1 MKGKKMG
8 KPLDD
13 KPKNFKS
20 SMLSLFRYL
29 KPWYAAIVISLLLS
43 LASTVLTLIAPDKMA
58 DLTNS
63 IAAGLF
69 TGIDMDGIKKA
80 IIAILVIYIAGSLF
94 SCAASYT
101 MITVMQ
107 RLAWS
112 MRDSISKKINRMP
125 LKYFDKV
132 SIGDVMSRITNDV
145 DTLSSTL
152 NSSIT
157 TLVQGVVQF
166 VGVTVIMFATNALMS
181 LAAIGSSL
189 IGFIFMF
196 AVIKRSK
203 KYFRRQ
209 QKNLGDMNGHVEEM
223 YSGHDIVR
231 VYGATGQA
239 KAEFKRINN
248 NLYESAWKSQFFG
261 GLMMPFMSFIGN
273 FGYVAVCVVGAAL
286 TMSGDISFGTIVS
299 FIAYV
304 RLFTSPL
311 SQISQAAGQLM
322 SAGAAGER
330 VFGFLEE
337 EELSDD
343 SNCTAYPEKVT
354 GKVDFD
360 HVRFGYDEDKAIIN
374 DFSTSV
380 MPGQKIA
387 IVGHTGAGKTT
398 MVNLLMR
405 FYELWSG
412 EIRIDGVPI
421 SEMKRSDVHTLFGMV
436 LQDTWLFEGTYREN
450 IVYGKKDVTDDQIR
464 SACKAVGMDH
474 FIMTLPEGYDT
485 VLSDRSSLS
494 AGQRQLLTIARA
506 MVENAPMIILDEA
519 TSSVDT
525 RTEAL
530 VQQAMYK
537 LTEGRTSFV
546 IAHRLSTIRDADLIL
561 VMDKGDVVESGTHE
575 QLLKANGLYKE
586 LYYSQFEAKCRTPFV
601 IPHRLSTIRDTDLIL
616 VMDKGDIVESGT
628 HEQLLKANGLYKELY
643 YSQFEAK

>member
-1 MKGKKMG
+1 MKGMKMG

-20 SMLSLFRYL
+20 SILSLFRYL

-196 AVIKRSK
+196 AVIKHSR
-203 KYFRRQ
+203 KYFHRQ

-421 SEMKRSDVHTLFGMV
+421 SEMKRSDVHALFGMV

-586 LYYSQFEAKCRTPFV
+586 LYYSQFEARCRTSFV

>member
-1 MKGKKMG
+1 MKGMRRSSV
-8 KPLDD
+8 DE
-13 KPKNFKS
+13 KPKSFKS
-20 SMLSLFRYL
+20 SMLSLLRYL
-29 KPWYAAIVISLLLS
+29 KPWHAAIIISLILS
-43 LASTVLTLIAPDKMA
+43 LGSTALTLIAPDKMA

-63 IAAGLF
+63 IAAGLT
-69 TGIDMDGIKKA
+69 TGIDMDGIKQA
-80 IIAILVIYIAGSLF
+80 IIAILIIYVGSGLL
-94 SCAASYT
+94 SCIASYT

-107 RLAWS
+107 KLAWS
-112 MRDSISKKINRMP
+112 LRDSISKKINRMP
-125 LKYFDKV
+125 LKYFDRV
-132 SIGDVMSRITNDV
+132 SIGDILSRITNDV

-166 VGVTVIMFATNALMS
+166 VGVTIIMFATNAVMS

-189 IGFIFMF
+189 IGFVFMF
-196 AVIKRSK
+196 TVIKKSR
-203 KYFRRQ
+203 KYFRQQ

-223 YSGHDIVR
+223 YSGQDIVR
-231 VYGATGQA
+231 VYGATAQA
-239 KAEFKRINN
+239 KAEFKRING

-261 GLMMPFMSFIGN
+261 GLMMPFMGFIGN

-286 TMSGDISFGTIVS
+286 TMSGTISFGVIVS

-304 RLFTSPL
+304 RLFTNPL
-311 SQISQAAGQLM
+311 SQIAQAATQLM

-330 VFGFLEE
+330 VFGFLED

-343 SNCTAYPEKVT
+343 SACTAYPEKVT
-354 GKVDFD
+354 GEVTFD
-360 HVRFGYDEDKAIIN
+360 RVRFGYDEDKPVIN
-374 DFSTSV
+374 DFSARV
-380 MPGQKIA
+380 LPGQKIA

-412 EIRIDGVPI
+412 EIHIDGVPI
-421 SEMKRSDVHTLFGMV
+421 SEMKRSDVHALFGMV

-450 IVYGKKDVTDDQIR
+450 IVYGKENVTDEQVR

-474 FIMTLPEGYDT
+474 FIMTLPDGYDT

-561 VMDKGDVVESGTHE
+561 VMEKGDVVESGTHE
-575 QLLKANGLYKE
+575 QLLKKDGLYKE
-586 LYYSQFEAKCRTPFV
+586 LYYSQFEAK
-601 IPHRLSTIRDTDLIL
+601 
-616 VMDKGDIVESGT
+616 
-628 HEQLLKANGLYKELY
+628 
-643 YSQFEAK
+643 

>member
-1 MKGKKMG
+1 MKGMRR
-8 KPLDD
+8 PPVDE
-13 KPKNFKS
+13 KPKNLKS
-20 SMLSLFRYL
+20 SMLSLLRYL
-29 KPWYAAIVISLLLS
+29 KPWHAAIIISLILS
-43 LASTVLTLIAPDKMA
+43 LGSTALTLIAPDKMA

-63 IAAGLF
+63 IAAGLT
-69 TGIDMDGIKKA
+69 TGIDMEGIKQA
-80 IIAILVIYIAGSLF
+80 IIAIFIIYIGGGLL
-94 SCAASYT
+94 SCIASYT

-107 RLAWS
+107 KLSWS
-112 MRDSISKKINRMP
+112 LRDSISKKINRMP
-125 LKYFDKV
+125 LKYFDRV
-132 SIGDVMSRITNDV
+132 SIGDIMSRITNDV

-166 VGVTVIMFATNALMS
+166 VGVTIIMFATNAVMS
-181 LAAIGSSL
+181 LTAIGSSL

-196 AVIKRSK
+196 SVIKKSR
-203 KYFRRQ
+203 KYFRQQ

-231 VYGATGQA
+231 VYGATAQA
-239 KAEFKRINN
+239 KAEFKRING

-261 GLMMPFMSFIGN
+261 GLMMPFMGFIGN

-286 TMSGDISFGTIVS
+286 TMSGTISFGVIVS

-304 RLFTSPL
+304 RLFTNPL
-311 SQISQAAGQLM
+311 SQIAQAATQLM

-343 SNCTAYPEKVT
+343 SSCTAYPEKVT
-354 GKVDFD
+354 GEVIFD
-360 HVRFGYDEDKAIIN
+360 HVRFGYDEDKPVIN
-374 DFSTSV
+374 NFSAKV
-380 MPGQKIA
+380 LPGQKIA

-421 SEMKRSDVHTLFGMV
+421 SEMKRSDVHALFGMV

-450 IVYGKKDVTDDQIR
+450 IVYGKENVTDEQVR

-474 FIMTLPEGYDT
+474 FIMTLPNGYDT

-561 VMDKGDVVESGTHE
+561 VMEKGDVVESGTHE
-575 QLLKANGLYKE
+575 QLLKKDGLYNE
-586 LYYSQFEAKCRTPFV
+586 LYYSQFEAR
-601 IPHRLSTIRDTDLIL
+601 
-616 VMDKGDIVESGT
+616 
-628 HEQLLKANGLYKELY
+628 
-643 YSQFEAK
+643 

>member
-1 MKGKKMG
+1 MKGMKMG

-20 SMLSLFRYL
+20 SILSLFRYL

-112 MRDSISKKINRMP
+112 MRNSISKKINRMP

-586 LYYSQFEAKCRTPFV
+586 LYYSQFEAKCRTSFV

>member
-1 MKGKKMG
+1 MKGMKMG
-8 KPLDD
+8 RPLDD

-20 SMLSLFRYL
+20 SILSLFRYL

-58 DLTNS
+58 DLTNY

-248 NLYESAWKSQFFG
+248 NLYESAWKAQFFG

-360 HVRFGYDEDKAIIN
+360 HVRFGYDVDKAIIN

-561 VMDKGDVVESGTHE
+561 VMDKGDIVESGTHE

-586 LYYSQFEAKCRTPFV
+586 LYYSQFEAKCRTSFV